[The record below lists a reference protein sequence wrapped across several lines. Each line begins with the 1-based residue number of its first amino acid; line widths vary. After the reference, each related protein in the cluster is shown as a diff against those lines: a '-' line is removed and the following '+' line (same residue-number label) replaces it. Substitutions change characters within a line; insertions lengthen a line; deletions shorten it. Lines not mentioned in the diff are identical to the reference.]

1 MADYA
6 NAAAQAASF
15 AEEDAFNATM
25 FMTDA
30 EQKFGAAQTATVAL
44 VGAMATV
51 ANARNQTL
59 TALMHDRLITL
70 AIGTT
75 LAVLPSLAA
84 STWLGPGG
92 TPGLTFQQDPGML
105 ARIDA
110 ALRHVESPGL
120 RKAA

>member
-1 MADYA
+1 MAKTEA
-6 NAAAQAASF
+6 L
-15 AEEDAFNATM
+15 DAIDRAKQTP
-25 FMTDA
+25 
-30 EQKFGAAQTATVAL
+30 GALHADGLPIDDAQTATVAL

-51 ANARNQTL
+51 ANARNQTM